1 MRAQGSGA
9 IVVTSSTSGQWGVPY
24 RSPYVAAKWALVGLT
39 KTLAMELG
47 PAGVRVNAI
56 CPGAVEGERMERVL
70 AMEAAAGGRSVDAV
84 RAQYAEGVS
93 LRQWVTEDDLAET
106 VAFLVS
112 PAAGKISGQIIAIDG
127 NTERMV

>member
-1 MRAQGSGA
+1 
-9 IVVTSSTSGQWGVPY
+9 
-24 RSPYVAAKWALVGLT
+24 LT